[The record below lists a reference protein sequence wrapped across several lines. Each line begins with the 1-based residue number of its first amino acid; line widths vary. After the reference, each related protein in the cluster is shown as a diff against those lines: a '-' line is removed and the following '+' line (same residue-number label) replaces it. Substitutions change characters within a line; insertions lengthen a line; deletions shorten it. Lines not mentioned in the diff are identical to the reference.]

1 MSIKLMYITNREDV
15 ACIADECGVDRIFID
30 LEILGKEERQ
40 GHLDTVISYHT
51 IEDVGKIR
59 KVIKNAE
66 LLVRTN
72 PINNNSSEELDKIIN
87 LGADIVMLPF
97 FRTKYEVQKF
107 VDIVNGR
114 AKVCILLETPEAVD
128 VLDDILTVK
137 GIDEIHIG
145 LNDLHIGYG
154 LDFMFQLLSNG
165 TVEKICDKIK
175 KTGIKYG
182 FGGISSIGGGEL
194 PAENILCEH
203 YRLGSSMVILSRS
216 FCDTKKI
223 SDINEIKKIF
233 YNGVKEIRKKELEF
247 SKYTEKDF
255 LNNKFIVSEKVEII
269 VDKIIEQ
276 KRNLV

>member
-72 PINNNSSEELDKIIN
+72 PINNNSSKELDKIIN

-255 LNNKFIVSEKVEII
+255 LNNKFIVSEKVKII

>member
-114 AKVCILLETPEAVD
+114 AKICMLLETPEAVD

-203 YRLGSSMVILSRS
+203 YRIGSSIVILSRS

-233 YNGVKEIRKKELEF
+233 YNGVKEIRKKESEF

-255 LNNKFIVSEKVEII
+255 LNNKFIVSEKVKII

>member
-72 PINNNSSEELDKIIN
+72 PINNNSSKELDKIIN

>member
-223 SDINEIKKIF
+223 SDISEIKKIF

-255 LNNKFIVSEKVEII
+255 LNNKFIVSEKVKII

>member
-128 VLDDILTVK
+128 VLDDILTIK

-175 KTGIKYG
+175 KAGIKYG
-182 FGGISSIGGGEL
+182 FGGISSIGEGEL
-194 PAENILCEH
+194 PAEYILCEH

-247 SKYTEKDF
+247 LKYTEKDF

-269 VDKIIEQ
+269 VDKIIGQ